1 MKNPAGTKNTA
12 LLDVGEEVSEMGDRW
27 NYVGN
32 AAWNMKFREA
42 IRNSAPQVVVKL
54 RLVTSLIVSRRLF
67 ARPAG
72 MKDYR
77 PSAGITAYFKFR
89 ERSMNLR
96 QTADAM
102 DQEMQALILT
112 IRRYKGKNPR
122 AAEVEFAEEIERL
135 KEDQRKR
142 EQQVPIDCFRES
154 TRRGTSHV
162 AF

>member
-1 MKNPAGTKNTA
+1 
-12 LLDVGEEVSEMGDRW
+12 
-27 NYVGN
+27 
-32 AAWNMKFREA
+32 
-42 IRNSAPQVVVKL
+42 
-54 RLVTSLIVSRRLF
+54 
-67 ARPAG
+67 
-72 MKDYR
+72 
-77 PSAGITAYFKFR
+77 
-89 ERSMNLR
+89 
-96 QTADAM
+96 M